1 MIKASDLQKVD
12 YAILQYLHKHGKT
25 EVSELARALNKSPK
39 IIELRVDLLA
49 TPDRNNRIPVE
60 NTSYIDREYRDI
72 VVDGGIDS
80 WEYTGFILHLVHNKM
95 VSTILVTVEVMIE
108 TITAVVS
115 FSSFIHKWSFLLI
128 FILTSA
134 GLGSSGFSG
143 IPKVCPE

>member
-25 EVSELARALNKSPK
+25 EVSELAKALNKSPK

-80 WEYTGFILHLVHNKM
+80 WEYTGFITINALGEKALEDSKLAKQDDRKQYLIRSVLIPFA
-95 VSTILVTVEVMIE
+95 VSLVTAALT
-108 TITAVVS
+108 TISTLY
-115 FSSFIHKWSFLLI
+115 ITKWLAPYLL
-128 FILTSA
+128 
-134 GLGSSGFSG
+134 
-143 IPKVCPE
+143 P